1 MSDRTVERPRQTGR
15 DSRQSRYSIEASSDA
30 SNGRRD
36 RPLWALSPMVRDA
49 GDDDD
54 RGMNS
59 ASQLQD
65 RASEIV
71 EAVRGFQAAAEE
83 PASHA
88 AAPDS
93 LAALEEALQMLSA
106 SWYQLAGDASPGI
119 VDRWRGRGSEAPSWP
134 RFDGLSREQ
143 EARLTSTLHD
153 VAAAFARCA
162 RACREARSGVT
173 PIIAGRGAASRADGR
188 RHGNEF
194 PYFQRHERPGRRVA

>member
-1 MSDRTVERPRQTGR
+1 
-15 DSRQSRYSIEASSDA
+15 
-30 SNGRRD
+30 
-36 RPLWALSPMVRDA
+36 
-49 GDDDD
+49 
-54 RGMNS
+54 MNS
-59 ASQLQD
+59 ASQLHN
-65 RASEIV
+65 RASDLV
-71 EAVRGFQAAAEE
+71 EAARGFQAAAVK

-119 VDRWRGRGSEAPSWP
+119 VERRCGRGSEAPSWP

-143 EARLTSTLHD
+143 EVRLMGTLHD

-173 PIIAGRGAASRADGR
+173 PIAGRGAASRADGP

-194 PYFQRHERPGRRVA
+194 PHFQRHERPGRRVA

>member
-1 MSDRTVERPRQTGR
+1 
-15 DSRQSRYSIEASSDA
+15 
-30 SNGRRD
+30 
-36 RPLWALSPMVRDA
+36 MVRDA
-49 GDDDD
+49 GGDHD

-59 ASQLQD
+59 PSQLHD
-65 RASEIV
+65 RAADIID
-71 EAVRGFQAAAEE
+71 AARDFQAAAEE

-93 LAALEEALQMLSA
+93 LAALEEALQVLSA
-106 SWYQLAGDASPGI
+106 AWYQLAGDASPGT
-119 VDRWRGRGSEAPSWP
+119 VERRCGPGLDEPSSP
-134 RFDGLSREQ
+134 LFDGPSRED
-143 EARLTSTLHD
+143 EVRLIGTLHD

-194 PYFQRHERPGRRVA
+194 PHFPRHERPGRRVA